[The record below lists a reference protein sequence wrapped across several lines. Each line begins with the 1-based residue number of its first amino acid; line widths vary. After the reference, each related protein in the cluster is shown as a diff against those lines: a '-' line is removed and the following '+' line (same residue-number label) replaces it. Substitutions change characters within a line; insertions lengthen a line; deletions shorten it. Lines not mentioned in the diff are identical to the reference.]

1 MTKHL
6 KLMILVTWKEQ
17 GQWDLYQTLKDL
29 VARLEIL
36 QPFFFEQPQPAFLQK
51 FANRLSSFYIPIM
64 ALKKGK
70 GFDAIF
76 SWSMRMG
83 VCFGI
88 LKHFLGTTSGPKH
101 ILRDFHINLVRKDLA
116 YRIKLRL
123 MKLAFP
129 GIDYFLCTSNAEVT
143 IYTKMFGIPSDR
155 ICFYPDSPS
164 DHLFKNF
171 AVLKKDYIFAYGNS
185 DRDFKTLIRACK
197 EPLCQVIILS
207 QKYIP
212 SLPLPN
218 HIKMIKDMVSEEK
231 LIDLILSSRLV
242 VLPLND
248 YAISAGQN
256 TMIETMALGRPLI
269 VTSNM
274 ATIEYATHGDTALF
288 FQAQDVKGL
297 QKQIRFLVQ
306 NPEIAEKMGYR
317 AREAIRAFPDKE
329 MAVLFN
335 VIEQVCR

>member
-6 KLMILVTWKEQ
+6 KLMILVTWNED

-29 VARLEIL
+29 VRRLEIL
-36 QPFFFEQPQPAFLQK
+36 QPFFLEQPQLAFLQK
-51 FANRLSSFYIPIM
+51 FANRLSSFYIPII

-88 LKHFLGTTSGPKH
+88 LKRFFGSTSGPKH

-143 IYTKMFGIPSDR
+143 IYTKMFGIASDR

-164 DHLFKNF
+164 HHLFKNY

-185 DRDFKTLIRACK
+185 DRDFETLIRACI
-197 EPLCQVIILS
+197 EPLGQVIILS
-207 QKYIP
+207 QKYNP
-212 SLPLPN
+212 ALPLPN
-218 HIKMIKDMVSEEK
+218 HIKMIRDMVSEEE

-297 QKQIRFLVQ
+297 QKQIQFLMQ
-306 NPEIAEKMGYR
+306 SPEIAEKMGYR
-317 AREAIRAFPDKE
+317 AREAIRTLPDKE
-329 MAVLFN
+329 MTILFN
-335 VIEQVCR
+335 VIEQICS